1 MVSVAIFASGNGS
14 NFEEL
19 VKAKSKY
26 YNVELLIVDQKNAFA
41 LERGKNLGV
50 ISIFLDPKKFNSKA
64 KYEENILSIL
74 KEYSVEYI
82 VLAGYMR
89 IISSVLLKNF
99 ENKIINIHPSYLPE
113 FMGKY
118 AIEDAF
124 NAKVSQTGVTVHYV
138 DEGIDSG
145 EIIYQERI
153 GIEPSW
159 NKEVLADKI
168 HEREHKVYS
177 KILNELFERRVQI

>member
-1 MVSVAIFASGNGS
+1 MVNIAIFASGNGS

-19 VKAKSKY
+19 VKAKNKRYS
-26 YNVELLIVDQKNAFA
+26 VELLIVDQENAFA
-41 LERGKNLGV
+41 LERGKKLEV
-50 ISIFLDPKKFNSKA
+50 KSIFTSPKSFDSKS

-74 KEYSVEYI
+74 KEYNIEYI

-113 FMGKY
+113 FKGKD
-118 AIEDAF
+118 AISNAF
-124 NAKVSQTGVTVHYV
+124 NARASQTGITVHYV

-145 EIIYQERI
+145 KIIYQERI

-159 NKEVLADKI
+159 NKEVLARKI

-177 KILNELFERRVQI
+177 KVLNELFEKEV